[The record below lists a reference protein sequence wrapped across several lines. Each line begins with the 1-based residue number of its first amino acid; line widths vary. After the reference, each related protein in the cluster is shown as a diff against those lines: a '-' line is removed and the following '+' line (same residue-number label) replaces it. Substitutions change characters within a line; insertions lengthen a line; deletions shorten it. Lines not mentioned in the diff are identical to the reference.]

1 MSKMSKAEIDAEVNA
16 LREVYQT
23 NFVRCAHD
31 CLKIRTKVD
40 GIQPFVPNE
49 AQRDFLER
57 YEKQMRET
65 GKARFIILKAR
76 QMGISTLIEAIAYW
90 YTTRNKGV
98 KTLVLTHL
106 DQQTQ
111 ELFEIT
117 KRYHDNCWDAFKPK
131 ATRDSTSLINF
142 SKIDSAFRTAT
153 SGSRN
158 AGHGSTVQILH
169 WSEVSRSRNQEDMIA
184 GVLQAI
190 PNGKG
195 SMIFLESTANG
206 IGDYFHETWESAVRG
221 ENEYEA
227 VFYPWF
233 MMPEYVVD
241 PDGKEFSQEEREYQ
255 AEHGLTDAQ
264 LAWRQSKIRSFKGTE
279 PRRIALFKEQYPAT
293 PLEAFQSANE
303 SFIEARFIMDARKR
317 KDVEPI
323 GPVIGACDPA
333 RKGRDYTSIAI
344 RQGRKVLKVVRTKID
359 DTMVVAQR
367 CAELIETYSLDAFM
381 VDVVGLGAGVYDRLV
396 QLGYGSVVYEAVA
409 SAQADKPEAFYNKR
423 SEMWWRMAEWLQDEV
438 SIPDSDIIQ
447 GDLMMLSYSYDSRD
461 RFKLQSKKGLKRS
474 PDIADAIAM
483 TFYLSNIRGRG
494 SVTGQQVSGGRAMSK
509 SGSVINGRI

>member
-1 MSKMSKAEIDAEVNA
+1 MDKIEMAQRVAE
-16 LREVYQT
+16 LRQVYQHDFT
-23 NFVRCAHD
+23 RFASD

-40 GIQPFVPNE
+40 GIQPFVLNE
-49 AQRDFLER
+49 AQMDFVQR
-57 YEKQMRET
+57 YERQMATT

-76 QMGISTLIEAIAYW
+76 QMGISTLIEALAYW

-131 ATRDSTSLINF
+131 ATRDSTSLMNF
-142 SKIDSAFRTAT
+142 SGIDSAFRTAT

-195 SMIFLESTANG
+195 TMIFLESTANG
-206 IGDYFHETWESAVRG
+206 FGDYFHETWEAAVRG
-221 ENEYEA
+221 ENEYEP

-233 MMPEYVVD
+233 MMKEYVVD
-241 PDGKEFSQEEREYQ
+241 PTGKEFTQEEREYQ
-255 AEHGLTDAQ
+255 ELYGLTDEQ
-264 LAWRQSKIRSFKGTE
+264 LAWRQSKIKSFKGSE
-279 PRRIALFKEQYPAT
+279 ARRVALFREQYPAT

-303 SFIEARFIMDARKR
+303 SFIEA
-317 KDVEPI
+317 KDVLAARHRDDVEAV

-333 RKGRDYTSIAI
+333 RKGKDHTAIVI
-344 RQGRKVLKVVRTKID
+344 RQGRKVLKIVRTKID
-359 DTMVVAQR
+359 DTMVIAQR
-367 CAELIETYSLDAFM
+367 CAELIDMYGLDAFM

-396 QLGYGSVVYEAVA
+396 QMGYGSICHEAVA

-423 SEMWWRMAEWLQDEV
+423 AEMWWRMAEWLQDEV
-438 SIPDSDIIQ
+438 SIPDSDVVQ
-447 GDLMMLSYSYDSRD
+447 GDLMMLSYQYDSRD
-461 RFKLQSKKGLKRS
+461 RFKLQSKSGMKRS

-483 TFYLSNIRGRG
+483 TFYLQNIRGRG
-494 SVTGQQVSGGRAMSK
+494 AMTGQQVTKSRLN
-509 SGSVINGRI
+509 SGSVINVRV

>member
-1 MSKMSKAEIDAEVNA
+1 MSRMTKAEIDAEVRA
-16 LREVYQT
+16 LREIYQT
-23 NFVRCAHD
+23 DFTRFAHD

-40 GIQPFVPNE
+40 GIQPFVLNA
-49 AQRDFLER
+49 AQRDFVAR

-65 GKARFIILKAR
+65 GRARFIILKAR
-76 QMGISTLIEAIAYW
+76 QMGISTLIEALAYW

-131 ATRDSTSLINF
+131 ATRDSASLINF
-142 SKIDSAFRTAT
+142 SGIDSAFRTAT

-169 WSEVSRSRNQEDMIA
+169 WSEVSRSRNQDDMIA

-206 IGDYFHETWESAVRG
+206 FGDYFHETWEAAVRG
-221 ENEYEA
+221 ENEYEP

-241 PDGKEFSQEEREYQ
+241 PTGKEFSAEEREYQ
-255 AEHGLTDAQ
+255 QLHGLTDGQ
-264 LAWRQSKIRSFKGTE
+264 LAWRQSKIRSFKGSET
-279 PRRIALFKEQYPAT
+279 RRLALFKEQYPAT

-303 SFIEARFIMDARKR
+303 SFIEAPFVLAARKR
-317 KDVEPI
+317 SDVEAV

-344 RQGRKVLKVVRTKID
+344 RQGRKILKIVRTKID

-367 CAELIETYSLDAFM
+367 CAELIDTYDLDAFM

-396 QLGYGSVVYEAVA
+396 QMGYGSVVYEAVA

-423 SEMWWRMAEWLQDEV
+423 AEMWWRMAEWLQDEV
-438 SIPDSDIIQ
+438 SIPDSDVVQ
-447 GDLMMLSYSYDSRD
+447 GDLMMLSYSYDSKD
-461 RFKLQSKKGLKRS
+461 RFKLQSKSGMKRS

-483 TFYLSNIRGRG
+483 TFYLQNIRGRG
-494 SVTGQQVSGGRAMSK
+494 SMTGQSVTKTRLG